1 MESIRLKTT
10 VSVSS
15 IFYGWAFGF
24 ADKVQ
29 ILCLEQVKEEYK
41 HMILN
46 IIEILK

>member
-1 MESIRLKTT
+1 MESFRLKTT

-15 IFYGWAFGF
+15 NFYGWVFRF

-29 ILCLEQVKEEYK
+29 ILCPERVKEEYK